1 MNIELFDHQ
10 AWLAILLTLRLALT
24 TTTILLLLV
33 TPMAWWLSQTP
44 SWPRM
49 TLSTVLTLP
58 LVLPPSVI
66 GFYLL
71 ISMGPNGWLGI
82 LSQSM
87 GLGQLSFTFSGLVIG
102 SVIYSLPF
110 ALQPI
115 QNAFESL
122 DPRNLEM
129 AYTLKARPLD
139 AFLNVIIPNIK
150 PALWSAAILSFA
162 HTIGEFGIVLM
173 IGGNIPGQTQV
184 VSTQIFNDVESM
196 RYPQAHGLALLM
208 VCFSFLTL
216 LSLKFFGHRAQQ
228 VKP

>member
-1 MNIELFDHQ
+1 MNTELFDTQ
-10 AWLAILLTLRLALT
+10 AWTAIGLTLRLAVMT
-24 TTTILLLLV
+24 TAILLLLV
-33 TPMAWWLSQTP
+33 TPLAWWLSRVP
-44 SWPRM
+44 SWPRVA
-49 TLSTVLTLP
+49 LSSLLTLP

-71 ISMGPNGWLGI
+71 VSMGPNGWLGMI
-82 LSQSM
+82 SNSL
-87 GLGQLSFTFSGLVIG
+87 GFGQLSFTFSGLLIG

-129 AYTLKARPLD
+129 AYTLKAPPLD
-139 AFLNVIIPNIK
+139 AFFSVIIPNIK

-196 RYPQAHGLALLM
+196 RYPQAHSLALLM

-216 LSLKFFGHRAQQ
+216 LSLKFFGHRAKQ
-228 VKP
+228 VST

>member
-1 MNIELFDHQ
+1 MISELFDTQSLQ
-10 AWLAILLTLRLALT
+10 AIAVTLKLAFMTSAILLV
-24 TTTILLLLV
+24 LV
-33 TPMAWWLSQTP
+33 TPLAWWLSRSA
-44 SWPRM
+44 SWPRVA
-49 TLSTVLTLP
+49 LSALLTLP

-71 ISMGPNGWLGI
+71 LSMGPNGWLGV
-82 LSQSM
+82 LSNSL

-122 DPRNLEM
+122 DPRHMEM
-129 AYTLKARPLD
+129 AYTLRARPLD
-139 AFLNVIIPNIK
+139 AFFSVIIPNIK

-184 VSTQIFNDVESM
+184 VSTQIYNDVESM
-196 RYPQAHGLALLM
+196 HYPQAHGLALLM

-228 VKP
+228 VTS